1 MEKVIEDSGGKYEE
15 ILGAIADGIVIVKS
29 TGKVLY
35 TNNGLLKIL
44 KFEKP
49 RESVIGENFLEFI
62 SPEFRKSA
70 LRDLKLALENVEK
83 FPAEYKAIRE
93 DGKEIWIEAIGNRVV
108 YNGEIGIF
116 ITIRDISRSKEI
128 ENSLRESEEKF
139 RTVTDK
145 ALAGVYILQDGKI
158 VYANPA
164 MAEIFGYRFEEI
176 TGKISP
182 LDLVYPDD
190 KEFIRKKIREG
201 LEGRREE
208 SRCTFQGLR
217 KNGKVINCETLVR
230 RVDYRGK
237 PAIIGTLIDIT
248 KRREAEK
255 EARENSEK
263 LRRVLEETIL
273 ALSSTIEVRDPYTAG
288 HQKKVTILARAIA
301 KELKLNP
308 DKSEGLKLSA
318 MTHDIG
324 KIAVPS
330 EILNKPA
337 KLTEL
342 EFNII
347 KMHPVVG
354 YNILKK
360 VEFPWPVAEIVLQ
373 HHERLD
379 GSGYPEGLK
388 NGKIL
393 FEARILAIADVVEAM
408 NSYRPYRPALGI
420 DKALEEIKEKKG
432 KLYDPEI
439 VEACIK
445 VFEKGFEFKFK

>member
-1 MEKVIEDSGGKYEE
+1 MGNLRKWQELAEAVGDGVIIIDKKGGILYINRGFVRIFRIKEPEKLIE
-15 ILGAIADGIVIVKS
+15 
-29 TGKVLY
+29 
-35 TNNGLLKIL
+35 
-44 KFEKP
+44 
-49 RESVIGENFLEFI
+49 RNFLEFI
-62 SPEFRKSA
+62 PPEFRESVTKE
-70 LRDLKLALENVEK
+70 LKLTLENKRIFTV
-83 FPAEYKAIRE
+83 EYKAIRE

-128 ENSLRESEEKF
+128 ENFLRESEEKF

-145 ALAGVYILQDGKI
+145 SLAGVYIIQEGKLI
-158 VYANPA
+158 YVNPSLSN
-164 MAEIFGYRFEEI
+164 IFGYKVEEI
-176 TGKISP
+176 TGKMSP
-182 LDLVYPDD
+182 LDLINPTHRNLV
-190 KEFIRKKIREG
+190 KERIEKRLKSKI
-201 LEGRREE
+201 EE
-208 SRCTFQGLR
+208 AHYTFKGLR
-217 KNGKVINCETLVR
+217 KDGKIISCEALGR
-230 RVDYRGK
+230 KVDYRGK

-248 KRREAEK
+248 KREK
-255 EARENSEK
+255 ARRKARENLDK
-263 LRRVLEETIL
+263 FRRVLEETVF

-308 DKSEGLKLSA
+308 NKSEGLKLSA
-318 MTHDIG
+318 ITHDIG

-330 EILNKPA
+330 EILNKPT

-342 EFNII
+342 EFNLI

-354 YNILKK
+354 YNILKG